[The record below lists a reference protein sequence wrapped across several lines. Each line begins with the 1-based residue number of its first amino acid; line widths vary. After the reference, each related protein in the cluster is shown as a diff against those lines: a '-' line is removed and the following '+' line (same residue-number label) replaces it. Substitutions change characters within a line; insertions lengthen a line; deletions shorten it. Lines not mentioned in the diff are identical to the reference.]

1 MRRRTLAAILS
12 EEVVSVRHWTDR
24 LFSFVVTRHPSFR
37 FQAGQFAMIGLELE
51 GKPLMRA
58 YSMTSAPFDDH
69 LEFFSIKVPDGPL
82 TSRLQHLDVNDRLL
96 LGAKATGTLLADNL
110 LPGRNLF
117 LLGTGTGFAP
127 FASIIRTPETYER
140 FDRVIVV
147 HGCRQVAEL
156 GYSAD
161 VVDEVRNSELTGEL
175 AAERLLYYPTATR
188 EAFRHRGRITTLLSN
203 GALTR
208 DLGLAPLDPEYDRVL
223 LCGSPAMLS
232 DLEMILVDRG
242 FTGSTSSTPGTY
254 AIERAFVEH

>member
-1 MRRRTLAAILS
+1 
-12 EEVVSVRHWTDR
+12 
-24 LFSFVVTRHPSFR
+24 
-37 FQAGQFAMIGLELE
+37 MIGLELD

-82 TSRLQHLDVNDRLL
+82 TSHLQHLDVDDTLL
-96 LGAKATGTLLADNL
+96 LGAKATGTLMADNL

-127 FASIIRTPETYER
+127 FASIIRTPETYDRFER
-140 FDRVIVV
+140 IIVV

-156 GYSAD
+156 GYSAH
-161 VVDEVRNSELTGEL
+161 VADEVRNGELTGEF
-175 AAERLLYYPTATR
+175 AAKRLLYYPTTTR
-188 EAFRHRGRITTLLSN
+188 EPFRNQGRITTLLSDDV
-203 GALTR
+203 LTR
-208 DLGLAPLDPEYDRVL
+208 ELGLAQLDPACDRVM

-232 DLEMILVDRG
+232 DLEALLSDWG
-242 FTGSTSSTPGTY
+242 FTGSTSNTPGTY

>member
-1 MRRRTLAAILS
+1 MAAILD
-12 EEVVSVRHWTDR
+12 EQVVSVRHWTDR

-37 FQAGQFAMIGLELE
+37 FEAGQFTMLGIELDD
-51 GKPLMRA
+51 KPLMRA

-82 TSRLQHLDVNDRLL
+82 TSRLQYLHVDDTLL
-96 LGAKATGTLLADNL
+96 LGAKATGTLLLENL

-127 FASIIRTPETYER
+127 FASVIRTPETYGRFER
-140 FDRVIVV
+140 IIVV

-156 GYSAD
+156 GYSAC
-161 VVDEVRNSELTGEL
+161 VVDEARNGELTGEL
-175 AAERLLYYPTATR
+175 AAEQLLYYPTATR
-188 EAFRHRGRITTLLSN
+188 EPFRHQGRITALLSD

-208 DLGLAPLDPEYDRVL
+208 DLGLAQLDPAFDRVM
-223 LCGSPAMLS
+223 LCGSPAMLR
-232 DLEMILVDRG
+232 DLEAFLHDRG

-254 AIERAFVEH
+254 AIERAFVDH

>member
-1 MRRRTLAAILS
+1 
-12 EEVVSVRHWTDR
+12 
-24 LFSFVVTRHPSFR
+24 
-37 FQAGQFAMIGLELE
+37 MIGLELD

-82 TSRLQHLDVNDRLL
+82 TSRLQHLDVDDTLL
-96 LGAKATGTLLADNL
+96 LGAKATGTLMADNL

-127 FASIIRTPETYER
+127 FASIIRTPETYDRFER
-140 FDRVIVV
+140 IIVV

-156 GYSAD
+156 GYSAH
-161 VVDEVRNSELTGEL
+161 VADEVRNGELTGEF
-175 AAERLLYYPTATR
+175 AAKRLLYYPTTTR
-188 EAFRHRGRITTLLSN
+188 EPFRNQGRITTLLSDDV
-203 GALTR
+203 LTR
-208 DLGLAPLDPEYDRVL
+208 ELGLAQLDPACDRVM

-232 DLEMILVDRG
+232 DLEALLSDWG
-242 FTGSTSSTPGTY
+242 FTGSTSNTPGTY